1 VRRVNGHLESV
12 GPGHGIRVVLAAR
25 DRRFLD
31 VTSFLLGRK
40 GFVIDSVS
48 KPERLLGVVERH
60 RPDVVILDGT
70 DSLPVTARMIAAI
83 EALPYPVA
91 VLVVAEAPEVAS
103 PKTVRLL
110 HKWTSFDRLVDEV
123 ERLSAD
129 THGPKE
135 VSHGVS

>member
-1 VRRVNGHLESV
+1 MRRLNGHLESV
-12 GPGHGIRVVLAAR
+12 EQSEGIRVVLAAR

-48 KPERLLGVVERH
+48 KPEQLLRVVERH
-60 RPDVVILDGT
+60 RPDVVIVDGT
-70 DSLPVTARMIAAI
+70 DSLTVTARTIAAI
-83 EALPYPVA
+83 EALAYPVA
-91 VLVVAEAPEVAS
+91 VLVVAEAPEMAS
-103 PKTVRLL
+103 PRTVRLL
-110 HKWTSFDRLVDEV
+110 HKWTPFDCLVDEV

-129 THGPKE
+129 AQGPEE